1 MHHVSVTYSPIARKW
16 QAMVDGAQ
24 DRRVIYTGNK
34 TDALIHGIWES
45 KALGQKLFLFDR
57 DGLNPRQIL
66 P

>member
-1 MHHVSVTYSPIARKW
+1 MKHVSVTYSPIARKW
-16 QAMVDGAQ
+16 QTMVDGDQ
-24 DRRVIYTGNK
+24 DRRVIYTGSKAN
-34 TDALIHGIWES
+34 ALIHGAWES